1 MEKINLNP
9 TSNNVAVAAKPVK
22 VGRFKIRFVPILIT
36 ILLAISL
43 FYGMKWFIRTEI
55 TPVPP
60 KVGPSPDDTEDDE
73 EETDNVN
80 VTPVDTPRTRV
91 LYGYPDRRCTR
102 RR

>member
-43 FYGMKWFIRTEI
+43 FYGMRWFIRTEI

-73 EETDNVN
+73 VETETDNVN
-80 VTPVDTPRTRV
+80 VTPSTPPPQSHPKNGN
-91 LYGYPDRRCTR
+91 LSMIS
-102 RR
+102 